1 MDVTQELTKE
11 QEKKRDGFYN
21 LMNKIQLSNT
31 MFSSQE
37 NDFLKATYNVNEE
50 YAFIFKNKED
60 NVIYQAVYKEGELDR
75 IVPNNRKL
83 VNETN
88 TDLDLSDPRKYEI
101 LDISNSVKRM
111 EQSVTA
117 RLNQRDRESIDTL
130 YKEFQEMLS
139 IGQRI
144 NEDEKYNELV
154 QDIETLNKQYEVS
167 PSDGIEKEIDKLEE
181 LKSSFRL
188 NYKKNSNVE
197 IQKKLESFQKKLNSV
212 VESENELVSIL
223 SDYIDKTESAI
234 GDSNITQGNDQ
245 EIILEL
251 DHHKNRLETSI
262 TRLNDLERLQE
273 LTNVLSNINYQ
284 SIRDQYNLNELYK
297 GTNLEKSSLEFLEEI
312 DSEIPFQKGFEQ
324 RLSKELERN
333 GESFALSLAVNHQ
346 ITDPRE
352 KLKLHLMNYNNIQE
366 FIQQPYQALNKEDVE
381 RLRGFSYESLERA
394 VDLVND
400 ELSKNHT
407 NNIRLNRSI
416 FVSPDAPEEKQK
428 SYDKLFE
435 NLRPVSMLQDK
446 EINLINIHEISSGYG
461 SRVSE
466 FWHKGLLN
474 AVNNYVTTE
483 TGYTNEGALE
493 EADKS
498 IQVLSLK
505 GLVRTP
511 VQSQELNK
519 NLEVIN
525 DVSNTLETHIEHLES
540 LKADEWE
547 KESVEQE
554 INEAKEMKAFLK
566 DYYEHV
572 VENVLTDKEKTSVVK
587 SVVSE
592 VDKQMIEIKDIE
604 VEGVKND
611 TSKALNP
618 EYEQLLKKI
627 EELEKLVGEKE
638 KRSITESFSESVK
651 TGISNEL
658 EKMHSVISKIGEQI
672 QEIKNNIKQ
681 FTYGKVE
688 SVYKIANKTI
698 DALDKRVQ
706 GIKNNI
712 EKELEEVQEKINET
726 PKEKEKNQ
734 VPKEVELER

>member
-21 LMNKIQLSNT
+21 LMNKIQLSQRG
-31 MFSSQE
+31 FSSQE
-37 NDFLKATYNVNEE
+37 NDLLKATYSVNEE
-50 YAFIFKNKED
+50 YEFIFKSRED
-60 NVIYQAVYKEGELDR
+60 NVIYQAIFKDGALNRITPKNEKLFNELNAD
-75 IVPNNRKL
+75 
-83 VNETN
+83 T
-88 TDLDLSDPRKYEI
+88 DLSDSRKYEI

-111 EQSVTA
+111 EQSITA
-117 RLNQRDRESIDTL
+117 RLNQRDKESIDTL
-130 YKEFQEMLS
+130 YKEFQEILS
-139 IGQRI
+139 IGHRI
-144 NEDEKYNELV
+144 NEDEKYKELV
-154 QDIETLNKQYEVS
+154 QEIETLNQQYQVS
-167 PSDGIEKEIDKLEE
+167 PSEKVEKEIDQLEE
-181 LKSSFRL
+181 IKSSFEL
-188 NYKKNSNVE
+188 NYSKNSNIE
-197 IQKKLESFQKKLNSV
+197 IQKKLESFHEKLTSV
-212 VESENELVSIL
+212 VKSENELVSIL
-223 SDYIDKTESAI
+223 SDYIDKTENVI
-234 GDSNITQGNDQ
+234 GDPNISQGNEQ
-245 EIILEL
+245 EIILDL
-251 DHHKNRLETSI
+251 DHNKNRLETSI

-297 GTNLEKSSLEFLEEI
+297 DTNIDKSSLELLEGI
-312 DSEIPFQKGFEQ
+312 DSQIPFQKGFEQ
-324 RLSKELERN
+324 RLSEELKIN

-346 ITDPRE
+346 ITDPKE

-366 FIQQPYQALNKEDVE
+366 FIQQPYQPLNKEDIE
-381 RLRGFSYESLERA
+381 RLRGFSYESLEKA
-394 VDLVND
+394 VDLIND

-416 FVSPDAPEEKQK
+416 FVSPDATEERQK
-428 SYDKLFE
+428 SYDKLFQ

-446 EINLINIHEISSGYG
+446 EINLMNIHEISAGYG
-461 SRVSE
+461 SRVSDY
-466 FWHKGLLN
+466 WHKEILN
-474 AVNNYVTTE
+474 AVNNYVTTK
-483 TGYTNEGALE
+483 TGYTKEGTLE
-493 EADKS
+493 EVDKS

-511 VQSQELNK
+511 IQSQELNK

-540 LKADEWE
+540 LKPDDWE

-554 INEAKEMKAFLK
+554 INEAKEMKAFLEG
-566 DYYEHV
+566 YYEHV
-572 VENVLTDKEKTSVVK
+572 VENVLTDIEKTDVVQ
-587 SVVSE
+587 SIVSE
-592 VDKQMIEIKDIE
+592 VDKQIETEGIE
-604 VEGVKND
+604 VEGVKKD
-611 TSKALNP
+611 SSKALNP
-618 EYEQLLKKI
+618 DYEQLLKRI
-627 EELEKLVGEKE
+627 AELEKLVDGKE
-638 KRSITESFSESVK
+638 KRSIAESLSESMK
-651 TGISNEL
+651 TGVKSEL

-688 SVYKIANKTI
+688 SVYKIANKTV

-706 GIKNNI
+706 GIKKNI

>member
-21 LMNKIQLSNT
+21 LMNKIQLSQRG
-31 MFSSQE
+31 FSSQE
-37 NDFLKATYNVNEE
+37 NDLLKATYNVNEE
-50 YAFIFKNKED
+50 YEFIFKSRED
-60 NVIYQAVYKEGELDR
+60 NVIYQAIFKDGALNRITPKNEKLFNELNAD
-75 IVPNNRKL
+75 
-83 VNETN
+83 T
-88 TDLDLSDPRKYEI
+88 DLSDSRKYEI

-111 EQSVTA
+111 EQSITA
-117 RLNQRDRESIDTL
+117 RLNQSDKESIDTL
-130 YKEFQEMLS
+130 YKEFQEILS
-139 IGQRI
+139 IGHRI
-144 NEDEKYNELV
+144 NEDEKYKELV
-154 QDIETLNKQYEVS
+154 QEIETLNQQYQVS
-167 PSDGIEKEIDKLEE
+167 PSEKVEKEIDQLEE
-181 LKSSFRL
+181 IKSSFEL
-188 NYKKNSNVE
+188 NYRKNSNIE
-197 IQKKLESFQKKLNSV
+197 IQKKLESFHEKLTSV
-212 VESENELVSIL
+212 VKSENELVSIL
-223 SDYIDKTESAI
+223 SDYIDKTENVI
-234 GDSNITQGNDQ
+234 GDPNISQGNEQ
-245 EIILEL
+245 EIILDL
-251 DHHKNRLETSI
+251 DHNKNRLETSI

-297 GTNLEKSSLEFLEEI
+297 DTNIDKTSLELLEAI
-312 DSEIPFQKGFEQ
+312 DSHIPFQKGFEQ
-324 RLSKELERN
+324 RLGEELKIN

-346 ITDPRE
+346 ITDPKE

-366 FIQQPYQALNKEDVE
+366 FIQQPYQPLNKEDIE
-381 RLRGFSYESLERA
+381 RLRGFSYESLEKA

-416 FVSPDAPEEKQK
+416 FVAPDATEERQK

-446 EINLINIHEISSGYG
+446 EINLMNIREISAGYG
-461 SRVSE
+461 SRVSDY
-466 FWHKGLLN
+466 WHKEMLN
-474 AVNNYVTTE
+474 AVNNYVTTK
-483 TGYTNEGALE
+483 TGYTKEGTLE
-493 EADKS
+493 EVDKS

-511 VQSQELNK
+511 IQSQELNK
-519 NLEVIN
+519 NLEAIN

-540 LKADEWE
+540 LKPDEWE

-554 INEAKEMKAFLK
+554 INEAKEMKAFLEG
-566 DYYEHV
+566 YYEHV
-572 VENVLTDKEKTSVVK
+572 VENVLTDKEKTDVVQ
-587 SVVSE
+587 SIVSE
-592 VDKQMIEIKDIE
+592 VDKQIETEGIE
-604 VEGVKND
+604 VEGVKKDN
-611 TSKALNP
+611 SKALNP
-618 EYEQLLKKI
+618 DYEQLLKRI
-627 EELEKLVGEKE
+627 AELEKLVDGKE
-638 KRSITESFSESVK
+638 KRSIAESLSESMK
-651 TGISNEL
+651 TGVKSEL

-688 SVYKIANKTI
+688 SVYKIANKTV

-706 GIKNNI
+706 GIKKNI

>member
-21 LMNKIQLSNT
+21 LMNKIQLSQRG
-31 MFSSQE
+31 FSSQE
-37 NDFLKATYNVNEE
+37 NDLLKATYSVNEE
-50 YAFIFKNKED
+50 YEFIFKSRED
-60 NVIYQAVYKEGELDR
+60 NVIYQAIFKDGALNRITPKNEKLFNELNAD
-75 IVPNNRKL
+75 
-83 VNETN
+83 T
-88 TDLDLSDPRKYEI
+88 DLSDSRKYEI

-111 EQSVTA
+111 EQSITA
-117 RLNQRDRESIDTL
+117 RLNQRDKESIETL
-130 YKEFQEMLS
+130 YKEFQEILS
-139 IGQRI
+139 IGHRI
-144 NEDEKYNELV
+144 NEDEKYKELV
-154 QDIETLNKQYEVS
+154 QEIETLNQQYQVS
-167 PSDGIEKEIDKLEE
+167 PSEKVEKEIDQLEE
-181 LKSSFRL
+181 IKSSFEL
-188 NYKKNSNVE
+188 NYSKNSNIE
-197 IQKKLESFQKKLNSV
+197 IQKKLESFHEKLTSV
-212 VESENELVSIL
+212 VKSENELVSIL
-223 SDYIDKTESAI
+223 SDYIDKTENVI
-234 GDSNITQGNDQ
+234 GDPNISQGNEQ
-245 EIILEL
+245 EIILDL
-251 DHHKNRLETSI
+251 DHNKNRLETSI

-297 GTNLEKSSLEFLEEI
+297 DTNIDKSSLELLEGI
-312 DSEIPFQKGFEQ
+312 NSHIPFQKGFEQ
-324 RLSKELERN
+324 RLSEELKIN

-346 ITDPRE
+346 ITDPKE

-366 FIQQPYQALNKEDVE
+366 FIQQPYQPLNKEDIE
-381 RLRGFSYESLERA
+381 RLRGFSYESLEKA
-394 VDLVND
+394 VDLIND

-416 FVSPDAPEEKQK
+416 FVSPDATEERQK
-428 SYDKLFE
+428 SYDKLFQ

-446 EINLINIHEISSGYG
+446 EINLMNIHEISAGYG
-461 SRVSE
+461 SRVSDY
-466 FWHKGLLN
+466 WHKEILN
-474 AVNNYVTTE
+474 AVNNYVTTK
-483 TGYTNEGALE
+483 TGYTKEGTLE
-493 EADKS
+493 EVDKS

-511 VQSQELNK
+511 IQSQELNK

-540 LKADEWE
+540 LKPDDWE

-554 INEAKEMKAFLK
+554 INEAKEMKAFLEG
-566 DYYEHV
+566 YYEHV
-572 VENVLTDKEKTSVVK
+572 VENVLTDKEKTDVVQ
-587 SVVSE
+587 SIVSE
-592 VDKQMIEIKDIE
+592 VGKQIETEGIE
-604 VEGVKND
+604 VEGVKKD
-611 TSKALNP
+611 SSKALNP
-618 EYEQLLKKI
+618 DYEQLLKRI
-627 EELEKLVGEKE
+627 AELEKLVDGKE
-638 KRSITESFSESVK
+638 KRSIAESLSESMK
-651 TGISNEL
+651 TGVKSEL

-688 SVYKIANKTI
+688 SVYKIANKTV

-706 GIKNNI
+706 GIKKNI